1 MPVTINGNGTITGV
15 SVGGL
20 PDGIVDTDMLAAN
33 AVSSAKLA
41 SGVGGKILQVKSVT
55 KTDTFTTTSSSTW
68 VDITGLSVSITP
80 AANSKI
86 LIIGS
91 IQYSNSVGGS
101 RTHFR
106 LYRDSN
112 AIAIGDASGNRARST
127 IASEINGGNGEMRT
141 GSLFHLDTHGAD
153 GSTAVTY
160 KWRAAAIDGNT
171 LQVNM
176 SVADT
181 NSGSYPRVPSFLT
194 IMEVAA

>member
-1 MPVTINGNGTITGV
+1 MPIGINGNGTITGV
-15 SVGGL
+15 TVGGL

-41 SGVGGKILQVKSVT
+41 SGVGGKVLDYKSVT

-80 AANSKI
+80 AVNSKI
-86 LIIGS
+86 LVMGS

-112 AIAIGDASGNRARST
+112 AIAIGDTRSNRARST
-127 IASEINGGNGEMRT
+127 FASEINGGGGEMRT
-141 GSLFHLDTHGAD
+141 GTLFHLDTHGAN

-160 KWRAAAIDGNT
+160 KFKAAAIDGNT
-171 LQVNM
+171 LQVNK
-176 SVADT
+176 SVSDSD
-181 NSGSYPRVPSFLT
+181 SGSYPTVPSFLT
-194 IMEVAA
+194 ILELAP